1 MKKGASVR
9 KVLAERRGLG
19 ERQVVSYERIYSM
32 CVCVCVCVRA
42 CVNMHLPAH
51 GYIVVLGQRSEVR
64 E

>member
-9 KVLAERRGLG
+9 KVLAECRGLG
-19 ERQVVSYERIYSM
+19 ERQEVAYEWIYSM
-32 CVCVCVCVRA
+32 CVCVCA
-42 CVNMHLPAH
+42 CVYMRLPAH

>member
-1 MKKGASVR
+1 
-9 KVLAERRGLG
+9 
-19 ERQVVSYERIYSM
+19 M